1 MFIGILCLGS
11 VSGNPGCRVYAGDCK
26 PQCPA
31 AARATARSVLLRDP
45 PPGLRFSPVFS
56 RRGGKPRPSSGFPLC
71 FPMVVVNQDPGAGD
85 ISALLA
91 HDATAPVS
99 YPTSQG
105 CRATPL
111 PDFIRLCPA

>member
-45 PPGLRFSPVFS
+45 PPG
-56 RRGGKPRPSSGFPLC
+56 SGFPLC
-71 FPMVVVNQDPGAGD
+71 FPVEVVNQDP
-85 ISALLA
+85 
-91 HDATAPVS
+91 APVF
-99 YPTSQG
+99 P
-105 CRATPL
+105 CVFPWRW
-111 PDFIRLCPA
+111 